1 MDKENIITHTPTD
14 GGIIMVERDGAYKK
28 TGNIPTE
35 FTISKN
41 PTADII
47 HKAADAMEKV
57 DGDLN
62 GPTEDEKMGQAVD
75 ALTQQKTN
83 PALIDAQLAQ
93 KQGTSDPYGTR
104 MVSEPGTEPIG
115 PELLGGYRITKRRRN
130 PRRKQKKSYRRRRR
144 V

>member
-1 MDKENIITHTPTD
+1 
-14 GGIIMVERDGAYKK
+14 MVERDGAYKK

-62 GPTEDEKMGQAVD
+62 GPTEEYKMDEAISN
-75 ALTQQKTN
+75 LTQPPQYNAVK
-83 PALIDAQLAQ
+83 DAQLA
-93 KQGTSDPYGTR
+93 KERGILPAGPLIKP
-104 MVSEPGTEPIG
+104 ETETQPTG
-115 PELLGGYRITKRRRN
+115 SELLGGYRVTKRRRN
-130 PRRKQKKSYRRRRR
+130 PRRKQKKSYRRRR